1 MKKTKRKAVINL
13 IIFFLLLA
21 GGIYMAI
28 AGVGQNESGKTAN
41 VPLGLDLQGG
51 LSVTYEI
58 QDEKPTSDEIK
69 ATVDKLQRRV
79 DAYSSEGEVYQEGND
94 RITVEIPLNTEK
106 VDAHD
111 VLDELGQPG
120 QLLFLDSENYTI
132 WQQNQNNGTN
142 DAYEAVL
149 TGSDIKNAQAGVD
162 DSGTVKDYVVQLQFT
177 DEGAQKFATATAA
190 NIGKPIYIIY
200 DGAVASAPTVQSA
213 ITDGNAVINKISSY
227 DEAESLASTIKI
239 GALPLELKQIQYNIV
254 GAKLGQKA
262 VSTSL
267 IAGAIGFG
275 LVCILMIVLYR
286 FPGFIASLALTG
298 YVVLMLLILSIR
310 HITLTLPGIAGIIL
324 SIGMA
329 VDANV
334 IIFTRIREEISA
346 GSGVRAAV
354 KAGFSKALSAI
365 LDGNIT
371 TLIATIVLMILG
383 SGSIKGFAVTL
394 MLGIVLSMFTALFV
408 TKMLLNSFLELGVQN
423 PKMYGKA
430 KEPKIHGYV
439 KNFKI
444 CGVASLIV
452 IIAGLA
458 FLGVNHS
465 RIGKSLNYSLEFT
478 GGTSTTATFAEDD
491 VYTLERAE
499 SEVAPVIAETAGID
513 AGTIQ
518 IQTVE
523 GNNQVIFKTSEL
535 TEEQSAKIDDL
546 LKSQF
551 KATEV
556 DNQSISSTI
565 SGEMKKDA
573 IVAIAVSS
581 VLMLLYIAFRF
592 SDVKFGVS
600 AVLALVH
607 DVLVVF
613 AAYSIGTLSVGNT
626 FIACMLTIVGY
637 SINATIVIFDRI
649 RENMRGRK
657 KVEDEKLKEIVNT
670 SVTETLT
677 RSIYTSL
684 TTFVMVAILY
694 VMGVSSIKEFA
705 APLMVGI
712 IGGAYSSVCI
722 TGALWYTMKTFR
734 KNRVAAPAA
743 AAASAKISSEKS
755 EKKVKQPSGQQTAQQ
770 QPKKK
775 NRKRVAERLAAQ
787 EATKRQ
793 NDEEKSE

>member
-329 VDANV
+329 VDAHV

-371 TLIATIVLMILG
+371 TLIATVVLMILG

-626 FIACMLTIVGY
+626 FIAFMLTIVGY
-637 SINATIVIFDRI
+637 SINATIIIFDRI
-649 RENMRGRK
+649 RENMRTQ
-657 KVEDEKLKEIVNT
+657 DSKESLEELVNKSIGQT
-670 SVTETLT
+670 FT
-677 RSIYTSL
+677 RTIYTSL
-684 TTFVMVAILY
+684 TTFIMVFVLF
-694 VMGVSSIKEFA
+694 VMGVTSLKEFTFT
-705 APLMVGI
+705 LMLGI
-712 IGGAYSSVCI
+712 VCGAYSSVCI
-722 TGALWYTMKTFR
+722 TGPLWYTMK
-734 KNRVAAPAA
+734 
-743 AAASAKISSEKS
+743 
-755 EKKVKQPSGQQTAQQ
+755 KKFS
-770 QPKKK
+770 KK
-775 NRKRVAERLAAQ
+775 NA
-787 EATKRQ
+787 
-793 NDEEKSE
+793 

>member
-1 MKKTKRKAVINL
+1 MKKTKRKAVISL

-28 AGVGQNESGKTAN
+28 AGVGKNESGKTAN

-58 QDEKPTSDEIK
+58 QDEKPSSDEIN

-120 QLLFLDSENYTI
+120 QLLFLDPTNYTI
-132 WQQNQNNGTN
+132 WQSNQSNGTN
-142 DAYEAVL
+142 DAYEAAL

-177 DEGAQKFATATAA
+177 DEGAQKFAAVTSA

-200 DGAVASAPTVQSA
+200 DGAVASAPTVQAA

-227 DEAESLASTIKI
+227 EEAENLASTIKI

-267 IAGAIGFG
+267 IAGAIGFA
-275 LVCILMIVLYR
+275 LVCVLMIVLYR

-346 GSGVRAAV
+346 GNGVRAAV

-371 TLIATIVLMILG
+371 TLIATVVLMALG

-444 CGVASLIV
+444 CGIASLIV
-452 IIAGLA
+452 IVAGLA

-478 GGTSTTATFAEDD
+478 GGTSTTATFAEDN

-499 SEVAPVIAETAGID
+499 SEVAPAIAEAVGID

-523 GNNQVIFKTSEL
+523 GTNQVIFKTAEL
-535 TEEQSAKIDDL
+535 TEEQSAKVDDL

-551 KATEV
+551 AATEV

-637 SINATIVIFDRI
+637 SINATIIIFDRI
-649 RENMRGRK
+649 RENMRTQ
-657 KVEDEKLKEIVNT
+657 DSKESLEELVNKSIGQT
-670 SVTETLT
+670 FT
-677 RSIYTSL
+677 RTIYTSL
-684 TTFVMVAILY
+684 TTFIMVFVLF
-694 VMGVSSIKEFA
+694 VMGVASLKEFTFT
-705 APLMVGI
+705 LMLGI
-712 IGGAYSSVCI
+712 VCGAYSSVCI
-722 TGALWYTMKTFR
+722 TGPLWYTMK
-734 KNRVAAPAA
+734 
-743 AAASAKISSEKS
+743 
-755 EKKVKQPSGQQTAQQ
+755 KKFA
-770 QPKKK
+770 KK
-775 NRKRVAERLAAQ
+775 NA
-787 EATKRQ
+787 
-793 NDEEKSE
+793 

>member
-28 AGVGQNESGKTAN
+28 AGVGKNESGKTAN

-58 QDEKPTSDEIK
+58 QDEKPSKDEIA

-79 DAYSSEGEVYQEGND
+79 DEYSSEGEVYQEGDD

-111 VLDELGQPG
+111 VLDQLGQPG

-132 WQQNQNNGTN
+132 WQNNQNNGTD

-177 DEGAQKFATATAA
+177 EDGASKFATATAA

-200 DGAVASAPTVQSA
+200 DGKVASAPTVQSA
-213 ITDGNAVINKISSY
+213 ITDGNAVINKISDY
-227 DEAESLASTIKI
+227 DEAENLAATIKI

-286 FPGFIASLALTG
+286 FPGFLASLALTG

-346 GSGVRAAV
+346 GNGVRAAV

-371 TLIATIVLMILG
+371 TLIATVVLMLLG

-478 GGTSTTATFAEDD
+478 GGTSTTATFADDD

-499 SEVAPVIAETAGID
+499 SEVAPAIAEAVGID

-523 GNNQVIFKTSEL
+523 GNNQVIFKTAEL
-535 TEEQSAKIDDL
+535 TEEQSAQVDDL

-592 SDVKFGVS
+592 SDVKFGIS

-637 SINATIVIFDRI
+637 SINATIIIFDRI
-649 RENMRGRK
+649 RENMRTQ
-657 KVEDEKLKEIVNT
+657 DSKESLEALVNKSIGQT
-670 SVTETLT
+670 FT
-677 RSIYTSL
+677 RTIYTSL
-684 TTFVMVAILY
+684 TTFIMVFVLF
-694 VMGVSSIKEFA
+694 VMGVTSLKEFTFT
-705 APLMVGI
+705 LMLGI
-712 IGGAYSSVCI
+712 VCGAYSSVCI
-722 TGALWYTMKTFR
+722 TGPLWYTMKKHT
-734 KNRVAAPAA
+734 
-743 AAASAKISSEKS
+743 
-755 EKKVKQPSGQQTAQQ
+755 
-770 QPKKK
+770 KKK
-775 NRKRVAERLAAQ
+775 A
-787 EATKRQ
+787 
-793 NDEEKSE
+793 

>member
-371 TLIATIVLMILG
+371 TLIATVVLMILG

-637 SINATIVIFDRI
+637 SINATIIIFDRI
-649 RENMRGRK
+649 RENMRTQDSK
-657 KVEDEKLKEIVNT
+657 
-670 SVTETLT
+670 
-677 RSIYTSL
+677 
-684 TTFVMVAILY
+684 
-694 VMGVSSIKEFA
+694 
-705 APLMVGI
+705 
-712 IGGAYSSVCI
+712 
-722 TGALWYTMKTFR
+722 
-734 KNRVAAPAA
+734 
-743 AAASAKISSEKS
+743 
-755 EKKVKQPSGQQTAQQ
+755 
-770 QPKKK
+770 
-775 NRKRVAERLAAQ
+775 
-787 EATKRQ
+787 
-793 NDEEKSE
+793 

>member
-371 TLIATIVLMILG
+371 TLIATVVLMILG

-607 DVLVVF
+607 DVFVVF

-637 SINATIVIFDRI
+637 SINATIIIFDRI
-649 RENMRGRK
+649 RENMRTQ
-657 KVEDEKLKEIVNT
+657 DSKESLEELVNKSIGQT
-670 SVTETLT
+670 FT
-677 RSIYTSL
+677 RTIYTSL
-684 TTFVMVAILY
+684 TTFIMVFVLF
-694 VMGVSSIKEFA
+694 VMGVTSLKEFTFT
-705 APLMVGI
+705 LMLGI
-712 IGGAYSSVCI
+712 VCGAYSSVCI
-722 TGALWYTMKTFR
+722 TGPLWYTMK
-734 KNRVAAPAA
+734 
-743 AAASAKISSEKS
+743 
-755 EKKVKQPSGQQTAQQ
+755 KKFS
-770 QPKKK
+770 KK
-775 NRKRVAERLAAQ
+775 NA
-787 EATKRQ
+787 
-793 NDEEKSE
+793 

>member
-28 AGVGQNESGKTAN
+28 AGVGKNESGKTAN

-58 QDEKPTSDEIK
+58 QDEKPSKDEID

-79 DAYSSEGEVYQEGND
+79 DEYSSEGEVYQEGDD

-111 VLDELGQPG
+111 VLDQLGQPG

-132 WQQNQNNGTN
+132 WQQNQNNGT
-142 DAYEAVL
+142 DDVYEAVL

-177 DEGAQKFATATAA
+177 EEGAQKFATATAA

-200 DGAVASAPTVQSA
+200 DGKVASAPTVQSA
-213 ITDGNAVINKISSY
+213 ITDGNAVINKISDY
-227 DEAESLASTIKI
+227 DEAENLAATIKI

-267 IAGAIGFG
+267 VAGAIGFG
-275 LVCILMIVLYR
+275 LVCILMIILYR
-286 FPGFIASLALTG
+286 FPGVIASLALTG

-371 TLIATIVLMILG
+371 TLIATVVLMILG

-444 CGVASLIV
+444 CGIASLIV

-499 SEVAPVIAETAGID
+499 SEVAPAIAKAVGID

-637 SINATIVIFDRI
+637 SINATIIIFDRI
-649 RENMRGRK
+649 RENMRTQ
-657 KVEDEKLKEIVNT
+657 DSKESLEELVNKSIGQT
-670 SVTETLT
+670 FT
-677 RSIYTSL
+677 RTIYTSL
-684 TTFVMVAILY
+684 TTFIMVFVLF
-694 VMGVSSIKEFA
+694 VMGVTSLKEFTFT
-705 APLMVGI
+705 LMLGI
-712 IGGAYSSVCI
+712 VCGAYSSVCI
-722 TGALWYTMKTFR
+722 TGPLWYTMM
-734 KNRVAAPAA
+734 
-743 AAASAKISSEKS
+743 
-755 EKKVKQPSGQQTAQQ
+755 KKFS
-770 QPKKK
+770 KK
-775 NRKRVAERLAAQ
+775 NA
-787 EATKRQ
+787 
-793 NDEEKSE
+793 

>member
-200 DGAVASAPTVQSA
+200 DGAVVSAPTVQSA

-371 TLIATIVLMILG
+371 TLIATVVLMILG

-637 SINATIVIFDRI
+637 SINATIIIFDRI
-649 RENMRGRK
+649 RENMRTQ
-657 KVEDEKLKEIVNT
+657 DSKESLEELVNKSIGQT
-670 SVTETLT
+670 FT
-677 RSIYTSL
+677 RTIYTSL
-684 TTFVMVAILY
+684 TTFIMVFVLF
-694 VMGVSSIKEFA
+694 VMGVTSLKEFTFT
-705 APLMVGI
+705 LMLGI
-712 IGGAYSSVCI
+712 VCGAYSSVCI
-722 TGALWYTMKTFR
+722 TGPLWYTMK
-734 KNRVAAPAA
+734 
-743 AAASAKISSEKS
+743 
-755 EKKVKQPSGQQTAQQ
+755 KKFS
-770 QPKKK
+770 KK
-775 NRKRVAERLAAQ
+775 NA
-787 EATKRQ
+787 
-793 NDEEKSE
+793 

>member
-275 LVCILMIVLYR
+275 LVCILMIILYR

-346 GSGVRAAV
+346 GNSVRAAV
-354 KAGFSKALSAI
+354 KSGFSKALSAI

-371 TLIATIVLMILG
+371 TLIATVVLMILG

-637 SINATIVIFDRI
+637 SINATIIIFDRI
-649 RENMRGRK
+649 RENMRTQ
-657 KVEDEKLKEIVNT
+657 DSKESLEELVNKSIGQT
-670 SVTETLT
+670 FT
-677 RSIYTSL
+677 RTIYTSL
-684 TTFVMVAILY
+684 TTFIMVFVLF
-694 VMGVSSIKEFA
+694 VMGVTSLKEFTFT
-705 APLMVGI
+705 LMLGI
-712 IGGAYSSVCI
+712 VCGAYSSVCI
-722 TGALWYTMKTFR
+722 TGPLWYTMK
-734 KNRVAAPAA
+734 
-743 AAASAKISSEKS
+743 
-755 EKKVKQPSGQQTAQQ
+755 KKFS
-770 QPKKK
+770 KK
-775 NRKRVAERLAAQ
+775 NA
-787 EATKRQ
+787 
-793 NDEEKSE
+793 

>member
-371 TLIATIVLMILG
+371 TLIATVVLMILG

-523 GNNQVIFKTSEL
+523 GNNQVIFKTPEL

-637 SINATIVIFDRI
+637 SINATIIIFDRI
-649 RENMRGRK
+649 RENMRTQ
-657 KVEDEKLKEIVNT
+657 DSKESLEELVNKSIGQT
-670 SVTETLT
+670 FT
-677 RSIYTSL
+677 RTIYTSL
-684 TTFVMVAILY
+684 TTFIMVFVLF
-694 VMGVSSIKEFA
+694 VMGVTSLKEFTFT
-705 APLMVGI
+705 LMLGI
-712 IGGAYSSVCI
+712 VCGAYSSVCI
-722 TGALWYTMKTFR
+722 TGPLWYTMK
-734 KNRVAAPAA
+734 
-743 AAASAKISSEKS
+743 
-755 EKKVKQPSGQQTAQQ
+755 KKFS
-770 QPKKK
+770 KK
-775 NRKRVAERLAAQ
+775 NA
-787 EATKRQ
+787 
-793 NDEEKSE
+793 

>member
-132 WQQNQNNGTN
+132 WQKNQNNDGTN

-275 LVCILMIVLYR
+275 LVCILMIILYR

-371 TLIATIVLMILG
+371 TLIATVVLMILG

-637 SINATIVIFDRI
+637 SINATIIIFDRI
-649 RENMRGRK
+649 RENMRTQ
-657 KVEDEKLKEIVNT
+657 DSKESLEELVNKSIGQT
-670 SVTETLT
+670 FT
-677 RSIYTSL
+677 RTIYTSL
-684 TTFVMVAILY
+684 TTFIMVFVLF
-694 VMGVSSIKEFA
+694 VMGVTSLKEFTFT
-705 APLMVGI
+705 LMLGI
-712 IGGAYSSVCI
+712 VCGAYSSVCI
-722 TGALWYTMKTFR
+722 TGPLWYTMK
-734 KNRVAAPAA
+734 
-743 AAASAKISSEKS
+743 
-755 EKKVKQPSGQQTAQQ
+755 KKFS
-770 QPKKK
+770 KK
-775 NRKRVAERLAAQ
+775 NA
-787 EATKRQ
+787 
-793 NDEEKSE
+793 

>member
-371 TLIATIVLMILG
+371 TLIATVVLMILG

-551 KATEV
+551 KAIEV

-637 SINATIVIFDRI
+637 SINATIIIFDRI
-649 RENMRGRK
+649 RENMRTQ
-657 KVEDEKLKEIVNT
+657 DSKESLEELVNKSIGQT
-670 SVTETLT
+670 FT
-677 RSIYTSL
+677 RTIYTSL
-684 TTFVMVAILY
+684 TTFIMVFVLF
-694 VMGVSSIKEFA
+694 VMGVTSLKEFTFT
-705 APLMVGI
+705 LMLGI
-712 IGGAYSSVCI
+712 VCGAYSSVCI
-722 TGALWYTMKTFR
+722 TGPLWYTMK
-734 KNRVAAPAA
+734 
-743 AAASAKISSEKS
+743 
-755 EKKVKQPSGQQTAQQ
+755 KKFS
-770 QPKKK
+770 KK
-775 NRKRVAERLAAQ
+775 NA
-787 EATKRQ
+787 
-793 NDEEKSE
+793 

>member
-58 QDEKPTSDEIK
+58 QDEKPTSDEIN

-275 LVCILMIVLYR
+275 LICILMIILYR

-346 GSGVRAAV
+346 GNSVRAAV

-371 TLIATIVLMILG
+371 TLIATVVLMILG

-637 SINATIVIFDRI
+637 SINATIIIFDRI
-649 RENMRGRK
+649 RENMRTQ
-657 KVEDEKLKEIVNT
+657 DSKESLEELVNKSIGQT
-670 SVTETLT
+670 FT
-677 RSIYTSL
+677 RTIYTSL
-684 TTFVMVAILY
+684 TTFIMVFVLF
-694 VMGVSSIKEFA
+694 VMGVTSLKEFTFT
-705 APLMVGI
+705 LMLGI
-712 IGGAYSSVCI
+712 VCGAYSSVCI
-722 TGALWYTMKTFR
+722 TGPLWYTMK
-734 KNRVAAPAA
+734 
-743 AAASAKISSEKS
+743 
-755 EKKVKQPSGQQTAQQ
+755 KKFS
-770 QPKKK
+770 KK
-775 NRKRVAERLAAQ
+775 NA
-787 EATKRQ
+787 
-793 NDEEKSE
+793 

>member
-227 DEAESLASTIKI
+227 DGAESLASTIKI

-371 TLIATIVLMILG
+371 TLIATVVLMILG

-637 SINATIVIFDRI
+637 SINATIIIFDRI
-649 RENMRGRK
+649 RENMRTQ
-657 KVEDEKLKEIVNT
+657 DSKESLEELVNKSIGQT
-670 SVTETLT
+670 FT
-677 RSIYTSL
+677 RTIYTSL
-684 TTFVMVAILY
+684 TTFIMVFVLF
-694 VMGVSSIKEFA
+694 VMGVTSLKEFTFT
-705 APLMVGI
+705 LMLGI
-712 IGGAYSSVCI
+712 VCGAYSSVCI
-722 TGALWYTMKTFR
+722 TGPLWYTMK
-734 KNRVAAPAA
+734 
-743 AAASAKISSEKS
+743 
-755 EKKVKQPSGQQTAQQ
+755 KKFS
-770 QPKKK
+770 KK
-775 NRKRVAERLAAQ
+775 NA
-787 EATKRQ
+787 
-793 NDEEKSE
+793 

>member
-371 TLIATIVLMILG
+371 TLIATVVLMILG

-444 CGVASLIV
+444 CGVSSLIV

-637 SINATIVIFDRI
+637 SINATIIIFDRI
-649 RENMRGRK
+649 RENMRTQ
-657 KVEDEKLKEIVNT
+657 DSKESLEELVNKSIGQT
-670 SVTETLT
+670 FT
-677 RSIYTSL
+677 RTIYTSL
-684 TTFVMVAILY
+684 TTFIMVFVLF
-694 VMGVSSIKEFA
+694 VMGVTSLKEFTFT
-705 APLMVGI
+705 LMLGI
-712 IGGAYSSVCI
+712 VCGAYSSVCI
-722 TGALWYTMKTFR
+722 TGPLWYTMK
-734 KNRVAAPAA
+734 
-743 AAASAKISSEKS
+743 
-755 EKKVKQPSGQQTAQQ
+755 KKFS
-770 QPKKK
+770 KK
-775 NRKRVAERLAAQ
+775 NA
-787 EATKRQ
+787 
-793 NDEEKSE
+793 

>member
-28 AGVGQNESGKTAN
+28 AGVGKNESGKTAN

-58 QDEKPTSDEIK
+58 QDEKPSKDEIA

-79 DAYSSEGEVYQEGND
+79 DEYSSEGEVYQEGDD

-111 VLDELGQPG
+111 VLDQLGQPG

-132 WQQNQNNGTN
+132 WQNNQNNGTD

-177 DEGAQKFATATAA
+177 EDGASKFATATAA

-200 DGAVASAPTVQSA
+200 DGKVASAPTVQNA
-213 ITDGNAVINKISSY
+213 ITDGNAVINKISGY
-227 DEAESLASTIKI
+227 DEAENLAATIKI

-286 FPGFIASLALTG
+286 FPGFLASLALTG

-346 GSGVRAAV
+346 GNGVRAAV

-371 TLIATIVLMILG
+371 TLIATVVLMLLG

-478 GGTSTTATFAEDD
+478 GGTSTTATFADDD

-499 SEVAPVIAETAGID
+499 SEVAPAIAKAVGID

-523 GNNQVIFKTSEL
+523 GNNQVIFKTAEL
-535 TEEQSAKIDDL
+535 TEEQSAQVDDL

-592 SDVKFGVS
+592 SDVKFGIS

-637 SINATIVIFDRI
+637 SINATIIIFDRI
-649 RENMRGRK
+649 RENMRTQ
-657 KVEDEKLKEIVNT
+657 DSKESLEALVNKSIGQT
-670 SVTETLT
+670 FT
-677 RSIYTSL
+677 RTIYTSL
-684 TTFVMVAILY
+684 TTFIMVFVLF
-694 VMGVSSIKEFA
+694 VMGVTSLKEFTFT
-705 APLMVGI
+705 LMLGI
-712 IGGAYSSVCI
+712 VCGAYSSVCI
-722 TGALWYTMKTFR
+722 TGPLWYTMKKHT
-734 KNRVAAPAA
+734 
-743 AAASAKISSEKS
+743 
-755 EKKVKQPSGQQTAQQ
+755 
-770 QPKKK
+770 KKK
-775 NRKRVAERLAAQ
+775 A
-787 EATKRQ
+787 
-793 NDEEKSE
+793 

>member
-28 AGVGQNESGKTAN
+28 AGVGKNESGKTAN

-58 QDEKPTSDEIK
+58 QDEKPSKDEID

-79 DAYSSEGEVYQEGND
+79 DEYSSEGEVYQEGDD

-111 VLDELGQPG
+111 VLDQLGQPG

-132 WQQNQNNGTN
+132 WQQNQNNGTD

-177 DEGAQKFATATAA
+177 EEGAQKFATATAA

-200 DGAVASAPTVQSA
+200 DGKVASAPTVQSA
-213 ITDGNAVINKISSY
+213 ITDGNAVINKISDY
-227 DEAESLASTIKI
+227 DEAENLAATIKI

-267 IAGAIGFG
+267 VAGAIGFG
-275 LVCILMIVLYR
+275 LVCILMIILYR
-286 FPGFIASLALTG
+286 FPGVIASLALTG

-371 TLIATIVLMILG
+371 TLIATVVLMILG

-444 CGVASLIV
+444 CGIASLIV

-499 SEVAPVIAETAGID
+499 SEVAPAIAEAVGID

-637 SINATIVIFDRI
+637 SINATIIIFDRI
-649 RENMRGRK
+649 RENMRTQ
-657 KVEDEKLKEIVNT
+657 DSKESLEELVNKSIGQT
-670 SVTETLT
+670 FT
-677 RSIYTSL
+677 RTIYTSL
-684 TTFVMVAILY
+684 TTFIMVFVLF
-694 VMGVSSIKEFA
+694 VMGVTSLKEFTFT
-705 APLMVGI
+705 LMLGI
-712 IGGAYSSVCI
+712 VCGAYSSVCI
-722 TGALWYTMKTFR
+722 TGPLWYTMK
-734 KNRVAAPAA
+734 
-743 AAASAKISSEKS
+743 
-755 EKKVKQPSGQQTAQQ
+755 KKFS
-770 QPKKK
+770 KK
-775 NRKRVAERLAAQ
+775 NA
-787 EATKRQ
+787 
-793 NDEEKSE
+793 

>member
-334 IIFTRIREEISA
+334 IISTRIREEISA

-371 TLIATIVLMILG
+371 TLIATVVLMILG

-637 SINATIVIFDRI
+637 SINATIIIFDRI
-649 RENMRGRK
+649 RENMRTQ
-657 KVEDEKLKEIVNT
+657 DSKESLEELVNKSIGQT
-670 SVTETLT
+670 FT
-677 RSIYTSL
+677 RTIYTSL
-684 TTFVMVAILY
+684 TTFIMVFVLF
-694 VMGVSSIKEFA
+694 VMGVTSLKEFTFT
-705 APLMVGI
+705 LMLGI
-712 IGGAYSSVCI
+712 VCGAYSSVCI
-722 TGALWYTMKTFR
+722 TGPLWYTMK
-734 KNRVAAPAA
+734 
-743 AAASAKISSEKS
+743 
-755 EKKVKQPSGQQTAQQ
+755 KKFS
-770 QPKKK
+770 KK
-775 NRKRVAERLAAQ
+775 NA
-787 EATKRQ
+787 
-793 NDEEKSE
+793 

>member
-79 DAYSSEGEVYQEGND
+79 DSYSSEGEVYQEGDD

-111 VLDELGQPG
+111 VLDQLGQPG

-177 DEGAQKFATATAA
+177 EEGAQKFATATAA

-200 DGAVASAPTVQSA
+200 DGKVASAPTVQSA
-213 ITDGNAVINKISSY
+213 ITDGNAVINKISNY
-227 DEAESLASTIKI
+227 DEAENLAATIKI

-346 GSGVRAAV
+346 GNSVRAAV
-354 KAGFSKALSAI
+354 KTGFSKALSAI

-371 TLIATIVLMILG
+371 TLIATVVLMILG

-637 SINATIVIFDRI
+637 SINATIIIFDRI
-649 RENMRGRK
+649 RENMRTQ
-657 KVEDEKLKEIVNT
+657 DSKESLEELVNKSIGQT
-670 SVTETLT
+670 FT
-677 RSIYTSL
+677 RTIYTSL
-684 TTFVMVAILY
+684 TTFIMVFVLF
-694 VMGVSSIKEFA
+694 VMGVTSLKEFTFT
-705 APLMVGI
+705 LMLGI
-712 IGGAYSSVCI
+712 VCGAYSSVCI
-722 TGALWYTMKTFR
+722 TGPLWYTMK
-734 KNRVAAPAA
+734 
-743 AAASAKISSEKS
+743 
-755 EKKVKQPSGQQTAQQ
+755 KKFS
-770 QPKKK
+770 KK
-775 NRKRVAERLAAQ
+775 NA
-787 EATKRQ
+787 
-793 NDEEKSE
+793 

>member
-79 DAYSSEGEVYQEGND
+79 DSYSSEGEVYQEGDD

-111 VLDELGQPG
+111 VLDQLGQPG

-177 DEGAQKFATATAA
+177 EEGAQKFATATAA

-200 DGAVASAPTVQSA
+200 DGKVASAPTVQSA
-213 ITDGNAVINKISSY
+213 ITDGNAVINKISNY
-227 DEAESLASTIKI
+227 DEAENLAATIKI

-275 LVCILMIVLYR
+275 LVCILMIILYR

-371 TLIATIVLMILG
+371 TLIATVVLMILG

-637 SINATIVIFDRI
+637 SINATIIIFDRI
-649 RENMRGRK
+649 RENMRTQ
-657 KVEDEKLKEIVNT
+657 DNKESLEELVNKSIGQT
-670 SVTETLT
+670 FT
-677 RSIYTSL
+677 RTIYTSL
-684 TTFVMVAILY
+684 TTFIMVFVLF
-694 VMGVSSIKEFA
+694 VMGVTSLKEFTFT
-705 APLMVGI
+705 LMLGI
-712 IGGAYSSVCI
+712 VCGAYSSVCI
-722 TGALWYTMKTFR
+722 TGPLWYTMK
-734 KNRVAAPAA
+734 
-743 AAASAKISSEKS
+743 
-755 EKKVKQPSGQQTAQQ
+755 KKFS
-770 QPKKK
+770 KK
-775 NRKRVAERLAAQ
+775 NA
-787 EATKRQ
+787 
-793 NDEEKSE
+793 

>member
-28 AGVGQNESGKTAN
+28 AGVGKNESGKTAN

-371 TLIATIVLMILG
+371 TLIATVVLMILG

-637 SINATIVIFDRI
+637 SINATIIIFDRI
-649 RENMRGRK
+649 RENMRTQ
-657 KVEDEKLKEIVNT
+657 DSKESLEELVNKSIGQT
-670 SVTETLT
+670 FT
-677 RSIYTSL
+677 RTIYTSL
-684 TTFVMVAILY
+684 TTFIMVFVLF
-694 VMGVSSIKEFA
+694 VMGVTSLKEFTFT
-705 APLMVGI
+705 LMLGI
-712 IGGAYSSVCI
+712 VCGAYSSVCI
-722 TGALWYTMKTFR
+722 TGPLWYTMK
-734 KNRVAAPAA
+734 
-743 AAASAKISSEKS
+743 
-755 EKKVKQPSGQQTAQQ
+755 KKFS
-770 QPKKK
+770 KK
-775 NRKRVAERLAAQ
+775 NA
-787 EATKRQ
+787 
-793 NDEEKSE
+793 

>member
-371 TLIATIVLMILG
+371 TLIATVVLMILG

-478 GGTSTTATFAEDD
+478 GGTSTTATFAEND

-637 SINATIVIFDRI
+637 SINATIIIFDRI
-649 RENMRGRK
+649 RENMRTQ
-657 KVEDEKLKEIVNT
+657 DSKESLEELVNKSIGQT
-670 SVTETLT
+670 FT
-677 RSIYTSL
+677 RTIYTSL
-684 TTFVMVAILY
+684 TTFIMVFVLF
-694 VMGVSSIKEFA
+694 VMGVTSLKEFTFT
-705 APLMVGI
+705 LMLGI
-712 IGGAYSSVCI
+712 VCGAYSSVCI
-722 TGALWYTMKTFR
+722 TGPLWYTMK
-734 KNRVAAPAA
+734 
-743 AAASAKISSEKS
+743 
-755 EKKVKQPSGQQTAQQ
+755 KKFS
-770 QPKKK
+770 KK
-775 NRKRVAERLAAQ
+775 NA
-787 EATKRQ
+787 
-793 NDEEKSE
+793 

>member
-371 TLIATIVLMILG
+371 TLIATVVLMILG

-573 IVAIAVSS
+573 IVAIAISS

-637 SINATIVIFDRI
+637 SINATIIIFDRI
-649 RENMRGRK
+649 RENMRTQ
-657 KVEDEKLKEIVNT
+657 DSKESLEELVNKSIGQT
-670 SVTETLT
+670 FT
-677 RSIYTSL
+677 RTIYTSL
-684 TTFVMVAILY
+684 TTFIMVFVLF
-694 VMGVSSIKEFA
+694 VMGVTSLKEFTFT
-705 APLMVGI
+705 LMLGI
-712 IGGAYSSVCI
+712 VCGAYSSVCI
-722 TGALWYTMKTFR
+722 TGPLWYTMK
-734 KNRVAAPAA
+734 
-743 AAASAKISSEKS
+743 
-755 EKKVKQPSGQQTAQQ
+755 KKFS
-770 QPKKK
+770 KK
-775 NRKRVAERLAAQ
+775 NA
-787 EATKRQ
+787 
-793 NDEEKSE
+793 

>member
-132 WQQNQNNGTN
+132 WQKNQNNGTN

-200 DGAVASAPTVQSA
+200 DGAVASAPTVQSV

-346 GSGVRAAV
+346 GNGVRAAV
-354 KAGFSKALSAI
+354 KAGFSKAVSAI

-371 TLIATIVLMILG
+371 TLIATVVLMILG

-637 SINATIVIFDRI
+637 SINATIIIFDRI
-649 RENMRGRK
+649 RENMRTQ
-657 KVEDEKLKEIVNT
+657 DSKESLEELVNKSIGQT
-670 SVTETLT
+670 FT
-677 RSIYTSL
+677 RTIYTSL
-684 TTFVMVAILY
+684 TTFIMVFVLF
-694 VMGVSSIKEFA
+694 VMGVTSLKEFTFT
-705 APLMVGI
+705 LMLGI
-712 IGGAYSSVCI
+712 VCGAYSSVCI
-722 TGALWYTMKTFR
+722 TGPLWYTMK
-734 KNRVAAPAA
+734 
-743 AAASAKISSEKS
+743 
-755 EKKVKQPSGQQTAQQ
+755 KKFS
-770 QPKKK
+770 KK
-775 NRKRVAERLAAQ
+775 NA
-787 EATKRQ
+787 
-793 NDEEKSE
+793 

>member
-28 AGVGQNESGKTAN
+28 AGVGKNESGKTAN

-58 QDEKPTSDEIK
+58 QDEKPSSDEIN

-120 QLLFLDSENYTI
+120 QLLFLDPANYTI
-132 WQQNQNNGTN
+132 WQSNQSNGTN
-142 DAYEAVL
+142 DAYEAAL

-177 DEGAQKFATATAA
+177 DEGAQKFAAVTSA

-200 DGAVASAPTVQSA
+200 DGAVASAPTVQAA

-227 DEAESLASTIKI
+227 EEAENLASTIKI

-254 GAKLGQKA
+254 GAKLGQRA

-267 IAGAIGFG
+267 IAGAIGFA
-275 LVCILMIVLYR
+275 LVCVLMIVLYR

-346 GSGVRAAV
+346 GNGVRAAV

-371 TLIATIVLMILG
+371 TLIATVVLMALG

-444 CGVASLIV
+444 CGIASLIV
-452 IIAGLA
+452 IVAGLA

-478 GGTSTTATFAEDD
+478 GGTSTTATFAEDN

-499 SEVAPVIAETAGID
+499 SEVAPAIAEAVGID

-523 GNNQVIFKTSEL
+523 GTNQVIFKTAEL
-535 TEEQSAKIDDL
+535 TEEQSAKVDDL

-551 KATEV
+551 AATEV

-637 SINATIVIFDRI
+637 SINATIIIFDRI
-649 RENMRGRK
+649 RENMRTQDSK
-657 KVEDEKLKEIVNT
+657 ESLEDLVNKSIGQT
-670 SVTETLT
+670 FT
-677 RSIYTSL
+677 RTIYTSL
-684 TTFVMVAILY
+684 TTFIMVFVLF
-694 VMGVSSIKEFA
+694 VMGVASLKEFTFT
-705 APLMVGI
+705 LMLGI
-712 IGGAYSSVCI
+712 VCGAYSSVCI
-722 TGALWYTMKTFR
+722 TGPLWYTMK
-734 KNRVAAPAA
+734 
-743 AAASAKISSEKS
+743 
-755 EKKVKQPSGQQTAQQ
+755 KKFA
-770 QPKKK
+770 KK
-775 NRKRVAERLAAQ
+775 NA
-787 EATKRQ
+787 
-793 NDEEKSE
+793 

>member
-371 TLIATIVLMILG
+371 TLIATVVLMILG

-499 SEVAPVIAETAGID
+499 SEVAPAIAETAGID

-573 IVAIAVSS
+573 IVAIAISS

-637 SINATIVIFDRI
+637 SINATIIIFDRI
-649 RENMRGRK
+649 RENMRTQ
-657 KVEDEKLKEIVNT
+657 DSKESLEELVNKSIGQT
-670 SVTETLT
+670 FT
-677 RSIYTSL
+677 RTIYTSL
-684 TTFVMVAILY
+684 TTFIMVFVLF
-694 VMGVSSIKEFA
+694 VMGVTSLKEFTFT
-705 APLMVGI
+705 LMLGFVC
-712 IGGAYSSVCI
+712 GAYSSVCI
-722 TGALWYTMKTFR
+722 TGPLWYTMK
-734 KNRVAAPAA
+734 
-743 AAASAKISSEKS
+743 
-755 EKKVKQPSGQQTAQQ
+755 KKFS
-770 QPKKK
+770 KK
-775 NRKRVAERLAAQ
+775 NA
-787 EATKRQ
+787 
-793 NDEEKSE
+793 

>member
-28 AGVGQNESGKTAN
+28 AGVGKNESGKTAN

-58 QDEKPTSDEIK
+58 QDEKPSKDEIA

-79 DAYSSEGEVYQEGND
+79 DEYSSEGEVYQEGDD

-111 VLDELGQPG
+111 VLDQLGQPG

-132 WQQNQNNGTN
+132 WQQNQNNGTD

-177 DEGAQKFATATAA
+177 EDGAQKFATATAA

-200 DGAVASAPTVQSA
+200 DGKVASAPTVQSA
-213 ITDGNAVINKISSY
+213 ITDGNAVINKISDY
-227 DEAESLASTIKI
+227 DEAENLAATIKI

-286 FPGFIASLALTG
+286 FPGFLASLALTG

-346 GSGVRAAV
+346 GSGVRVAV

-371 TLIATIVLMILG
+371 TLIATVVLMLLG

-478 GGTSTTATFAEDD
+478 GGTSTTATFADDD

-499 SEVAPVIAETAGID
+499 SEVAPAIAEAVGID

-523 GNNQVIFKTSEL
+523 GNNQVIFKTAEL
-535 TEEQSAKIDDL
+535 TEEQSAQVDDL

-592 SDVKFGVS
+592 SDVKFGIS

-637 SINATIVIFDRI
+637 SINATIIIFDRI
-649 RENMRGRK
+649 RENMRTQ
-657 KVEDEKLKEIVNT
+657 DSKESLEALVNKSIGQT
-670 SVTETLT
+670 FT
-677 RSIYTSL
+677 RTIYTSL
-684 TTFVMVAILY
+684 TTFIMVFVLF
-694 VMGVSSIKEFA
+694 VMGVTSLKEFTFT
-705 APLMVGI
+705 LMLGI
-712 IGGAYSSVCI
+712 VCGAYSSVCI
-722 TGALWYTMKTFR
+722 TGPLWYTMKKHT
-734 KNRVAAPAA
+734 
-743 AAASAKISSEKS
+743 
-755 EKKVKQPSGQQTAQQ
+755 
-770 QPKKK
+770 KKK
-775 NRKRVAERLAAQ
+775 A
-787 EATKRQ
+787 
-793 NDEEKSE
+793 

>member
-267 IAGAIGFG
+267 IAGSIGFG

-371 TLIATIVLMILG
+371 TLIATVVLMILG

-637 SINATIVIFDRI
+637 SINATIIIFDRI
-649 RENMRGRK
+649 RENMRTQ
-657 KVEDEKLKEIVNT
+657 DSKESLEELVNKSIGQT
-670 SVTETLT
+670 FT
-677 RSIYTSL
+677 RTIYTSL
-684 TTFVMVAILY
+684 TTFIMVFVLF
-694 VMGVSSIKEFA
+694 VMGVTSLKEFTFT
-705 APLMVGI
+705 LMLGI
-712 IGGAYSSVCI
+712 VCGAYSSVCI
-722 TGALWYTMKTFR
+722 TGPLWYTMK
-734 KNRVAAPAA
+734 
-743 AAASAKISSEKS
+743 
-755 EKKVKQPSGQQTAQQ
+755 KKFS
-770 QPKKK
+770 KK
-775 NRKRVAERLAAQ
+775 NA
-787 EATKRQ
+787 
-793 NDEEKSE
+793 

>member
-106 VDAHD
+106 VDTHD

-371 TLIATIVLMILG
+371 TLIATVVLMILG

-637 SINATIVIFDRI
+637 SINATIIIFDRI
-649 RENMRGRK
+649 RENMRTQ
-657 KVEDEKLKEIVNT
+657 DSKESLEELVNKSIGQT
-670 SVTETLT
+670 FT
-677 RSIYTSL
+677 RTIYTSL
-684 TTFVMVAILY
+684 TTFIMVFVLF
-694 VMGVSSIKEFA
+694 VMGVTSLKEFTFT
-705 APLMVGI
+705 LMLGI
-712 IGGAYSSVCI
+712 VCGAYSSVCI
-722 TGALWYTMKTFR
+722 TGPLWYTMK
-734 KNRVAAPAA
+734 
-743 AAASAKISSEKS
+743 
-755 EKKVKQPSGQQTAQQ
+755 KKFS
-770 QPKKK
+770 KK
-775 NRKRVAERLAAQ
+775 NA
-787 EATKRQ
+787 
-793 NDEEKSE
+793 